1 MAAIPTESLILIA
14 LIIVVCVLGV
24 LSAIAGQVR
33 DTRAEITLRKRVAE
47 LKRRAEE
54 HLNASIT
61 IVGDDEPGDVIILD
75 DDEPES
81 APRLAA

>member
-1 MAAIPTESLILIA
+1 MAAIPSESLILIA
-14 LIIVVCVLGV
+14 LIIGLCVLAV

-47 LKRRAEE
+47 LKRRAED

-61 IVGDDEPGDVIILD
+61 IVDDDEPGDVFILD
-75 DDEPES
+75 DEP
-81 APRLAA
+81 ATATRAAA

>member
-14 LIIVVCVLGV
+14 LIIGVCVLGV

-47 LKRRAEE
+47 LKRRAED

-61 IVGDDEPGDVIILD
+61 IVGDDESGDVIIL